1 MSDGLKGP
9 VGAGGSGFDFVYLP
23 GTEPQF
29 TPRGDSRPRNYA
41 LVNQLTWR
49 HDSRRPGAFSSERTF
64 SSLTPSPSHTLPPTC
79 LLLQFGNS
87 WAMRASEAGPPLSA
101 RALSPSGNTEVLVQ
115 EGKARGFRESGPAS
129 TAPRYPVASDY
140 KGPDAVQSLSL
151 HPVLVTRTL
160 LPALCPGLAMAP
172 TLPLLLA
179 LVALVIPG
187 PGGAQVSI
195 HPIEAF
201 LPMGASMQ
209 VNCSSSCTENLNLGL
224 ETQWPKREVE
234 SGLRWKLFELSD
246 IEEDSKPLCFETCG
260 SIQSSASATILL
272 YSFPE
277 RVELG
282 PLPTWQQVGKNLTL
296 RCLVDGG
303 TPRHQLSVILL
314 RGEEVLY
321 RQPVDVDPKNP
332 KEITATVLVNRDDH
346 EANFSC
352 RTELDLTQH
361 GLPLFTNVSMTRQLR
376 AFDLPVTIPKL
387 DTPDLLEVGTK
398 QKVLCSLEGLF
409 PASEAQISLEL
420 GGHTLTS
427 KTTNHRDL
435 VSAMALVEVTAELEG
450 TQQLLCVLDLADQT
464 LRAERILSIYSFP
477 APALTQSQPNVSEGS
492 QVTVSCEASGGAQ
505 VVNLTDVQS
514 GPPSPK
520 VQYTLT
526 ATAQDNKRRFSCS
539 AALDVAGQVLFK
551 TRTLELQVLYG
562 PYLNESDCPT
572 NLFWKVGTWE
582 TLKCE
587 ARGNPPPTVNC
598 SRKGDGALLPIRVM
612 KSVTWAMNGT
622 YVCHAESSRGIVTR
636 DVFLTTQR
644 PTLP

>member
-1 MSDGLKGP
+1 
-9 VGAGGSGFDFVYLP
+9 
-23 GTEPQF
+23 
-29 TPRGDSRPRNYA
+29 
-41 LVNQLTWR
+41 
-49 HDSRRPGAFSSERTF
+49 
-64 SSLTPSPSHTLPPTC
+64 
-79 LLLQFGNS
+79 
-87 WAMRASEAGPPLSA
+87 
-101 RALSPSGNTEVLVQ
+101 
-115 EGKARGFRESGPAS
+115 
-129 TAPRYPVASDY
+129 
-140 KGPDAVQSLSL
+140 
-151 HPVLVTRTL
+151 
-160 LPALCPGLAMAP
+160 MAP

-209 VNCSSSCTENLNLGL
+209 VNCSSSCTENLYLGL

-260 SIQSSASATILL
+260 SIQSSASATIIL

-277 RVELG
+277 RVELD

-303 TPRHQLSVILL
+303 TPRHQLSVMLL

-332 KEITATVLVNRDDH
+332 KEITATVLVSRDDH

-352 RTELDLTQH
+352 LTELDLRPH
-361 GLPLFTNVSMTRQLR
+361 GLALFTNVSMTRQLR

-387 DTPDLLEVGTK
+387 DTSDLLEVGTK

-427 KTTNHRDL
+427 KSTNHRDL
-435 VSAMALVEVTAELEG
+435 VLAMALVEVTVELEG
-450 TQQLLCVLDLADQT
+450 TQKLLCVLKLADQT

-477 APALTQSQPNVSEGS
+477 APALTLSQPNVSEGS
-492 QVTVSCEASGGAQ
+492 QVTVSCEARGGAQ
-505 VVNLTDVQS
+505 VVNLTDVQPRS
-514 GPPSPK
+514 SSPKVQCTLTDVQPRPPSPK
-520 VQYTLT
+520 VQCTLM
-526 ATAQDNKRRFSCS
+526 ATAEDNKRRFSCS
-539 AALDVAGQVLFK
+539 AALNVAGQVLFK

-562 PYLNESDCPT
+562 PYLDESDCQT
-572 NLFWKVGTWE
+572 NWSWEVGTRQ

-587 ARGNPPPTVNC
+587 ARGNPPPTLNC
-598 SRKGDGALLPIRVM
+598 SRKGDGARLPIGVVE
-612 KSVTWAMNGT
+612 SVTWAMNGT
-622 YVCHAESSRGIVTR
+622 YVCHAESSHGNVTR
-636 DVFLTTQR
+636 DVFLMVYTNLTLIIILVTMLVIVLIITAAMYFYNRQR
-644 PTLP
+644 KIKIYKLQRAQEEAMKLKAQAPPP